1 MFKKAGTFFV
11 TGNFENMDGIQS
23 GKRYKIRQ
31 TRMIL
36 IVGGSRLPKPQA
48 IAAPGKIKLL
58 RGFRDFIGQCE
69 TEYCPF
75 PGTGVNPDPA
85 AKKLNISFADG

>member
-11 TGNFENMDGIQS
+11 TGNFEYTDGIQS

-31 TRMIL
+31 TMMIL
-36 IVGGSRLPKPQA
+36 MIGGGRLPNPQA
-48 IAAPGKIKLL
+48 IAPRGKIKLL